1 MSAMYDRIET
11 LCRQNATNVTSMCRA
26 LGIPRSILSELR
38 AGRTRT
44 LSLKNAEK
52 IAAFFDVPVETLL
65 RGGVLEE
72 PDDFLSALYLQ
83 ARELNE
89 ENRRRLLDYVH
100 ILLLAQQQILPK
112 GEDTV

>member
-1 MSAMYDRIET
+1 MSPMYDCIED
-11 LCRQNATNVTSMCRA
+11 LCRRQGTNITAMCRA

-65 RGGVLEE
+65 GEARGAA
-72 PDDFLSALYLQ
+72 DDFFAALSAQ
-83 ARELNE
+83 ARGLNE
-89 ENRRRLLDYVH
+89 DNRRRLLDYIH
-100 ILLLAQQQILPK
+100 ILLLVQQNLPK
-112 GEDTV
+112 GEDVP

>member
-1 MSAMYDRIET
+1 MSSMYDCIED
-11 LCRQNATNVTSMCRA
+11 LCRRQGTSITAMCRA

-65 RGGVLEE
+65 GETRG
-72 PDDFLSALYLQ
+72 PANDFFSALAVQ
-83 ARELNE
+83 ARGLNE
-89 ENRRRLLDYVH
+89 ENRRRLLDYIH
-100 ILLLAQQQILPK
+100 ILLLAQQNLPK
-112 GEDTV
+112 GDDTP

>member
-1 MSAMYDRIET
+1 MSPMYDCIED
-11 LCRQNATNVTSMCRA
+11 LCRRQGTNITAMCRA

-65 RGGVLEE
+65 GETRGAA
-72 PDDFLSALYLQ
+72 DDFFATLSAQ
-83 ARELNE
+83 ARGLNE
-89 ENRRRLLDYVH
+89 DNRRRLLDYIH
-100 ILLLAQQQILPK
+100 ILLLAQQNLPK
-112 GEDTV
+112 GEDVP